1 MASNKEYSLMGEDVV
16 YAEEGNGCLSEV
28 SLTLND
34 DADGATV
41 NIYVYR
47 RDNESE
53 YNVTADLKDVLA
65 NIPADTLIENL
76 SEEVINAIKG
86 KGDKEYE

>member
-1 MASNKEYSLMGEDVV
+1 M
-16 YAEEGNGCLSEV
+16 

-53 YNVTADLKDVLA
+53 YNVTDDLKNVLA

-76 SEEVINAIKG
+76 PEEVINAIKG

>member
-1 MASNKEYSLMGEDVV
+1 MASNKKYSLMGEDVV
-16 YAEEGNGCLSEV
+16 YAEEGNGCLAEM

-34 DADGATV
+34 DADGATL

-76 SEEVINAIKG
+76 PEEVINAIKG
-86 KGDKEYE
+86 KSDKEYE

>member
-1 MASNKEYSLMGEDVV
+1 MASNKEYSLMGETSV
-16 YAEEGNGCLSEV
+16 YAEEDNGCLGEV
-28 SLTLND
+28 ALMLND
-34 DADGATV
+34 DADGATL

>member
-16 YAEEGNGCLSEV
+16 YAEEGNGCLTEV
-28 SLTLND
+28 ALTLND
-34 DADGATV
+34 DTDGATV

-76 SEEVINAIKG
+76 PEEVVNAIKD
-86 KGDKEYE
+86 KNDKEYE

>member
-1 MASNKEYSLMGEDVV
+1 MASNKKYSLMGEDVV
-16 YAEEGNGCLSEV
+16 YAEEDNGCLAEV

-53 YNVTADLKDVLA
+53 YNVTDDLKNVLA

-76 SEEVINAIKG
+76 PEEVINATKG
-86 KGDKEYE
+86 NCDKEYE

>member
-1 MASNKEYSLMGEDVV
+1 MASNKEYFLMGEEAV
-16 YAEEGNGCLSEV
+16 YAEEDNGCLGEV

-34 DADGATV
+34 DADGATI

-53 YNVTADLKDVLA
+53 YNVTANLKDVLA

-76 SEEVINAIKG
+76 PEEVINAIKG
-86 KGDKEYE
+86 KNDE